1 MKTTFR
7 KKLSKFVIHRLDP
20 PPSAKH
26 PNTMLLTGQ
35 ILVRDKFLP
44 EEQFIELQRWA
55 YQMDTPFTREQRN
68 WSEIIKRDFAE
79 NKASRQWA
87 SNHDDVPPVL
97 QKFIAALREAE
108 IVTRDDLIHIGVYRW
123 ERLSGMGMHLDSHT
137 DTAVTFYLN
146 DVWDSNWGGD
156 FVYYEGKQELA
167 LGVGHAV
174 MPAANRVVVNHSTI
188 HHKVSYCSI
197 TAPDRVTLQ
206 AFVFKG
212 QTR

>member
-1 MKTTFR
+1 
-7 KKLSKFVIHRLDP
+7 
-20 PPSAKH
+20 
-26 PNTMLLTGQ
+26 MLLTGQ
-35 ILVRDKFLP
+35 ILVRDKYLP

-87 SNHDDVPPVL
+87 SNHNDVPPVL
-97 QKFIAALREAE
+97 QKFIATLRDAE
-108 IVTRDDLIHIGVYRW
+108 IVGKNDLIHIGVYRW

-137 DTAVTFYLN
+137 DTAITFYLN

-156 FVYYEGKQELA
+156 FIYYEGKQELA

-174 MPAANRVVVNHSTI
+174 MPAANRLVVNHSTI
-188 HHKVSYCSI
+188 HHKVAYCSI
-197 TAPDRVTLQ
+197 TSPDRVTLQ